1 MVVFTLGLCHAAQ
14 HARFTRRTAGLGQ
27 ALPQNPP
34 EKERQPNM
42 DATPPTTTLRNV
54 PAPGRATHP
63 RRAATPPSARG
74 ARRADAT
81 DAELGQRL
89 WRLRLQRGITRREA
103 AERLGVTAQQI
114 QKYELGQDRLSIGR
128 LVRLASLLEV
138 PLPVLIDGLAEV
150 AEGDARADLA
160 RRHAESCALMQNFAL
175 LEKEEL
181 REMVLSLTAKLA
193 GLRQPG
199 VVAEPAEMEG
209 LAAIAPRLAP
219 ARRPSLG

>member
-1 MVVFTLGLCHAAQ
+1 MQ
-14 HARFTRRTAGLGQ
+14 
-27 ALPQNPP
+27 
-34 EKERQPNM
+34 
-42 DATPPTTTLRNV
+42 
-54 PAPGRATHP
+54 
-63 RRAATPPSARG
+63 RRAAASASTRG

-128 LVRLASLLEV
+128 LVRLAALLDV
-138 PLPVLIDGLAEV
+138 PLPLLIDGLAEIT
-150 AEGDARADLA
+150 EGEARPEVA

-193 GLRQPG
+193 GLRHPHATG
-199 VVAEPAEMEG
+199 EAAEMEG
-209 LAAIAPRLAP
+209 MAAIAPRLGP
-219 ARRPSLG
+219 VRRPSLG

>member
-1 MVVFTLGLCHAAQ
+1 M
-14 HARFTRRTAGLGQ
+14 
-27 ALPQNPP
+27 
-34 EKERQPNM
+34 EKERNPKM
-42 DATPPTTTLRNV
+42 ATTPPVTTA
-54 PAPGRATHP
+54 APRGAPSAIRSAHA
-63 RRAATPPSARG
+63 RRAAAAPSTRG

-128 LVRLASLLEV
+128 LVRLAALLEV
-138 PLPVLIDGLAEV
+138 PLPVLIDGLAEA
-150 AEGDARADLA
+150 AEGEARPELA
-160 RRHAESCALMQNFAL
+160 RRHAESCALMQHFAL

-193 GLRQPG
+193 GLRQQG
-199 VVAEPAEMEG
+199 VAGESAEMEG
-209 LAAIAPRLAP
+209 MAAIAPRLSP
-219 ARRPSLG
+219 VRGPTLG